1 MGAEVEAVRA
11 PAPPG
16 GKRRSTTLL
25 HLLNLEKPDGVFVF
39 TTANAVKLP
48 PPSPEPEAES
58 LIDKIDSC
66 CRVFTFADAEHCADQ
81 RDLKRARL
89 AEILSAVRS
98 TAKSQ
103 NQPPGLAL
111 DHRVM
116 AALVKMLA
124 ANLFRAMPPPPPS
137 SFCPLADAGTEEDL
151 PSATSLLPSWP
162 HLSTVYDI
170 LLAAIAAAD
179 AKSLRAHVD
188 RRFLASLLALFASED
203 PRERDRLKAAYH
215 ALYSKLTPERAF
227 MRRSMSHALLR
238 LAHDAPSSS
247 PAGGVGEVLE
257 ICGSIINGFAVPL
270 KDEHRGFLLRVL
282 LPLHRTRWL
291 HAYHRQLV
299 YCVLQFLHKDPGL
312 AGAVV
317 QGVLRRWPVT
327 NCQKEVLLIDELEE
341 IVDALGQHHFDA
353 LALPIC
359 NRIARCATSCSS
371 QVAERALYVWNNE
384 RFLEMATSGEGTM
397 ERILPAFV
405 ASIEANLEQH
415 WSKCVQQ
422 VTASVK
428 TLLQQVA
435 PELYDRCVADL
446 AAKRAEAD
454 AEAAIREAR
463 WRRLEAAA
471 AGPNAEPEQNCS

>member
-1 MGAEVEAVRA
+1 MGAEVATRA
-11 PAPPG
+11 AAPPPS

-39 TTANAVKLP
+39 AAAAVKLP

-66 CRVFTFADAEHCADQ
+66 CTVFTFAAAEHHRAEE
-81 RDLKRARL
+81 RELKRARL
-89 AEILSAVRS
+89 AEILAAVRS
-98 TAKSQ
+98 SGKAAQSQ
-103 NQPPGLAL
+103 GPPGGL

-116 AALVKMLA
+116 AALVRMFA
-124 ANLFRAMPPPPPS
+124 ANLFRAMPPPPS
-137 SFCPLADAGTEEDL
+137 SPACPLADAAADDQEL
-151 PSATSLLPSWP
+151 SSAASPLPSWP
-162 HLSTVYDI
+162 HLGAVYDV
-170 LLAAIAAAD
+170 LLATVAAAD

-188 RRFLASLLALFASED
+188 RRFLTALLALFASED

-238 LAHDAPSSS
+238 FAHESSS
-247 PAGGVGEVLE
+247 SSSSYGVGEVLE

-270 KDEHRGFLLRVL
+270 KEEHRGFLLRVL

-291 HAYHRQLV
+291 HAYHRQLL
-299 YCVLQFLHKDPGL
+299 YCVLQFLHKEPGL

-317 QGVLRRWPVT
+317 QGMLRRWPVT

-341 IVDALGQHHFDA
+341 IAEALQQRQFDA

-371 QVAERALYVWNNE
+371 QL
-384 RFLEMATSGEGTM
+384 
-397 ERILPAFV
+397 
-405 ASIEANLEQH
+405 
-415 WSKCVQQ
+415 
-422 VTASVK
+422 TA
-428 TLLQQVA
+428 
-435 PELYDRCVADL
+435 
-446 AAKRAEAD
+446 
-454 AEAAIREAR
+454 
-463 WRRLEAAA
+463 
-471 AGPNAEPEQNCS
+471 